1 MFTQTER
8 LIAVRNLRPK
18 RKQGFLKIISLFS
31 FLGIMLGV
39 AILIIVMSV
48 MNGFRADLTDK
59 IIGLNPHLILQL
71 NDGNDIKN
79 VKNKLSQKYNK
90 INITETVSGEVLAG
104 KEEFGIDPQM
114 ASQLASEIRS
124 IHELNVSIG
133 LIIGA
138 GNIFRGMEAATKG
151 MERVTGDYLGMLATI
166 MNAISLQDALEKE
179 DVETRTLSAITV
191 SQIAEPYIRRRA
203 LRHLDKNRV
212 VIVAGGTGNP
222 YFTTD
227 TAAAL
232 RAKELKANVL
242 LKGTKVD
249 GVYDKD
255 PVLYSDE
262 IKYNEISYSEVLK
275 KNIQIMDLTAI
286 TLCKENALPIHVFN
300 INKSGDLKKV
310 ILGES
315 IGTTINV

>member
-1 MFTQTER
+1 MPG
-8 LIAVRNLRPK
+8 PK
-18 RKQGFLKIISLFS
+18 YGRILLKL
-31 FLGIMLGV
+31 
-39 AILIIVMSV
+39 
-48 MNGFRADLTDK
+48 
-59 IIGLNPHLILQL
+59 
-71 NDGNDIKN
+71 
-79 VKNKLSQKYNK
+79 
-90 INITETVSGEVLAG
+90 SGEVLAG
-104 KEEFGIDPQM
+104 KQEFGIDPLV
-114 ASQLASEIRS
+114 ASRLASEIKT
-124 IHELNVSIG
+124 IHELNVTIG

-151 MERVTGDYLGMLATI
+151 MDRVTGDYLGMLATI

-179 DVETRTLSAITV
+179 GIETRTLSAISV
-191 SQIAEPYIRRRA
+191 SQISEPFIRRRA

-255 PVLYSDE
+255 PFLHSDAV
-262 IKYNEISYSEVLK
+262 KYDEISYSEVLN
-275 KNIQIMDLTAI
+275 KNIRIMDLTAI
-286 TLCKENALPIHVFN
+286 TLCKENMLPIHVFN
-300 INKSGDLKKV
+300 IYKNGDLKKA

-315 IGTTINV
+315 IGTIINV

>member
-1 MFTQTER
+1 MPG
-8 LIAVRNLRPK
+8 PK
-18 RKQGFLKIISLFS
+18 YGRILLKL
-31 FLGIMLGV
+31 
-39 AILIIVMSV
+39 
-48 MNGFRADLTDK
+48 
-59 IIGLNPHLILQL
+59 
-71 NDGNDIKN
+71 
-79 VKNKLSQKYNK
+79 
-90 INITETVSGEVLAG
+90 SGEVLAG
-104 KEEFGIDPQM
+104 KQEFGIDPQV
-114 ASQLASEIRS
+114 ASQLASEIKS

-255 PVLYSDE
+255 PVLYSDA

-275 KNIQIMDLTAI
+275 KNIRIMDLTAI

-310 ILGES
+310 ILGQS

>member
-1 MFTQTER
+1 MPG
-8 LIAVRNLRPK
+8 PK
-18 RKQGFLKIISLFS
+18 YGRILLKL
-31 FLGIMLGV
+31 
-39 AILIIVMSV
+39 
-48 MNGFRADLTDK
+48 
-59 IIGLNPHLILQL
+59 
-71 NDGNDIKN
+71 
-79 VKNKLSQKYNK
+79 
-90 INITETVSGEVLAG
+90 SGEVLAG
-104 KEEFGIDPQM
+104 KQELGIDPQM
-114 ASQLASEIRS
+114 ASKLALEIKS

-255 PVLYSDE
+255 PVLYSDAK
-262 IKYNEISYSEVLK
+262 KYNEISYSKVLK
-275 KNIQIMDLTAI
+275 KNIRIMDLTAI
-286 TLCKENALPIHVFN
+286 TLCKENALPIQVFN

>member
-1 MFTQTER
+1 MPG
-8 LIAVRNLRPK
+8 PK
-18 RKQGFLKIISLFS
+18 YGRILLKL
-31 FLGIMLGV
+31 
-39 AILIIVMSV
+39 
-48 MNGFRADLTDK
+48 
-59 IIGLNPHLILQL
+59 
-71 NDGNDIKN
+71 
-79 VKNKLSQKYNK
+79 
-90 INITETVSGEVLAG
+90 SGEVLAG
-104 KEEFGIDPQM
+104 KQELGIDPQM
-114 ASQLASEIRS
+114 ASKLALEIKS
-124 IHELNVSIG
+124 IYELNVSIG

-255 PVLYSDE
+255 PVLYSDAK
-262 IKYNEISYSEVLK
+262 KYNEISYSKVLK
-275 KNIQIMDLTAI
+275 KNIRIMDLTAI
-286 TLCKENALPIHVFN
+286 TLCKENALPIQVFN

-315 IGTTINV
+315 IGTIINV